1 MGLTVCRSTAH
12 RHALHPKIFVH
23 SLRMVI
29 FFSRDLLNRKS
40 IFFHTIFNPNK
51 RERLRCAKRKLKPTL
66 NDAKAVRANRK

>member
-40 IFFHTIFNPNK
+40 IFFFTPFSIQTNESVCDVQN
-51 RERLRCAKRKLKPTL
+51 E
-66 NDAKAVRANRK
+66 N